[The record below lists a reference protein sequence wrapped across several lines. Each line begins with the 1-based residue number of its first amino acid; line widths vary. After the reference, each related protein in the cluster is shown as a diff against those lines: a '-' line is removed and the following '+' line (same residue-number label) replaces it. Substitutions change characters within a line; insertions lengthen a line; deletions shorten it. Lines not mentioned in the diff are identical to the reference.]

1 MEKLVF
7 DSGVRKFQVNGD
19 GVLQFNPSD
28 MNVYTR
34 FLDAAEKI
42 QKVEADLV
50 EKAKGFGEGAT
61 GEDVLRLMSDA
72 DREVKKILQHVFGEK
87 NDFDAIMG
95 GVNVMAVAGNGE
107 RVITNF
113 LEALFPIIAEGAQ
126 NCARE
131 RAQAIAAQARMNR
144 AQRRAAK

>member
-50 EKAKGFGEGAT
+50 EKAKGFGEDAT

-87 NDFDAIMG
+87 NDFDAIIS
-95 GVNVMAVAGNGE
+95 AWS
-107 RVITNF
+107 TYS
-113 LEALFPIIAEGAQ
+113 
-126 NCARE
+126 
-131 RAQAIAAQARMNR
+131 
-144 AQRRAAK
+144 RAAAGKGFSIRRKVDGSGKKAGRRKCKKRTISK